1 MQSNSS
7 PASLPKRVKG
17 WIFDVYPSNPGEF
30 AVWIIGE
37 NGERVRFVD
46 KFQPKIY
53 VSGKQ
58 ENIERLSSQFFS
70 SQSIASW
77 DFVYKYAHPTDAE
90 KSRVLEV
97 TLTDCRRTSS
107 FTRSILKAGD
117 YLKYEVH
124 NCDLHGDRA
133 YLFSHN
139 LFPLA
144 LVEVENEKTGL
155 RYTLLDSVES
165 MDYTIPP
172 FRTMKLNVEIAKKG
186 KIANFKDPIDKIEVT
201 HIDKQVII
209 DSGEEGEKLLQ
220 LAEAVRKLDPDIIL
234 TIGGDSYLFPYLI
247 QRAMINNVLDKF
259 ILSRD
264 DAHFVPK
271 AAAGRTFFSYGR
283 TFYKASTVRLYGR
296 VHIDASNTFILNEAE
311 FEGLIEIARTC
322 RVPLHTASRSSI
334 GSSMSSLQF
343 YQAVKDEVLIPRNK
357 SIPEAFK
364 SAYELLIGDRGGFV
378 YESQVGIHDGI
389 GEVDFTSMYPSLMV
403 KKNNSA
409 ETVLQLLPKKEN

>member
-1 MQSNSS
+1 MRLNSS
-7 PASLPKRVKG
+7 PVSLPKRVKG
-17 WIFDVYPSNPGEF
+17 WIFDVYPSNPGEV
-30 AVWIIGE
+30 AVWVIGE
-37 NGERVRFVD
+37 NGERVRFTD
-46 KFQPKIY
+46 KFQSKIY

-58 ENIERLSSQFFS
+58 ENIERLGSRFFS
-70 SQSIASW
+70 SQSIVSW

-90 KSRVLEV
+90 KSKVLEV
-97 TLTDCRRTSS
+97 NLDCRRTSS
-107 FTRSILKAGD
+107 VTRSILKAGD
-117 YLKYEVH
+117 YLKYEVY

-165 MDYTIPP
+165 VDYTVPP
-172 FRTMKLNVEIAKKG
+172 FRTIKLNVEIAKKG
-186 KIANFKDPIDKIEVT
+186 KIANLKDPIDKLEVT
-201 HIDKQVII
+201 QSSKQVII

-220 LAEAVRKLDPDIIL
+220 LAEAVKELDPDIIL

-247 QRAMINNVLDKF
+247 QRATVNNVLDKF

-264 DAHFVPK
+264 DVHFAPK
-271 AAAGRTFFSYGR
+271 AATGRTFFSYGR

-364 SAYELLIGDRGGFV
+364 SAYELLVGDRGGFV
-378 YESQVGIHDGI
+378 YEPQVGIHDGV